1 LHASQT
7 FLKKTADGSGTA
19 SNMLV
24 TQKKQ
29 YALRAIF
36 ELAKQQGEEPL
47 KTSLIA
53 EAQAI
58 PPRFL
63 EVIMG
68 QLKRAGLVDSKR
80 GVSGG
85 YTLIQPP
92 DQIRVGEIF
101 RVLDI
106 EDNTQACMACTSKGN
121 CPFLGDC
128 VFMKLWNQAQRA
140 MDAVYDQTTIQDLVD
155 RAKKRPAR
163 TLDRVRETDGN
174 LPSGSPTAT
183 RAGD

>member
-1 LHASQT
+1 MP
-7 FLKKTADGSGTA
+7 GTEPI
-19 SNMLV
+19 MLV

-47 KTSLIA
+47 KTSTIA

-58 PPRFL
+58 PHRFL

-80 GVSGG
+80 GFLGG
-85 YTLIQPP
+85 YTLTIPP
-92 DQIRVGEIF
+92 DQIRVGDIF
-101 RVLDI
+101 RLLDKG
-106 EDNTQACMACTSKGN
+106 DHALACVACTSTGN

-128 VFMKLWNQAQRA
+128 VFMTLWEQAQLA
-140 MDAVYDQTTIQDLVD
+140 MEAVYDQTTIQTLIDQERR
-155 RAKKRPAR
+155 RADA
-163 TLDRVRETDGN
+163 EH
-174 LPSGSPTAT
+174 
-183 RAGD
+183 